1 MPRLLSFALALL
13 LLSACAGLAAPSA
26 AKFEEGVRAYDAG
39 DYARAREVWLDL
51 ARQGDLAAQRNLGH
65 LYRRGLGVA
74 PDAQQAALWYRR
86 AAERG
91 LSTAQVNLG
100 MLYLRGEGVRKD
112 PAEAARWFMRAAG
125 RGHAGAQYNLA
136 RMYETGLG
144 VAPDPAR
151 ALGWYYVA
159 ARNGHGP
166 ALERLGAL
174 VAAENPLAPPAADVP
189 PELAPPPAP
198 PLPLAGSDATTPAE
212 AEQVPAD
219 APSDALP
226 DAFAF

>member
-1 MPRLLSFALALL
+1 MLRVASFVLALL
-13 LLSACAGLAAPSA
+13 LLSACAGLAAPA
-26 AKFEEGVRAYDAG
+26 AARFEEGVRAYDTG
-39 DYARAREVWLDL
+39 DYARAHAIWLDL

-74 PDAQQAALWYRR
+74 PDPEQAALWYRR

-91 LSTAQVNLG
+91 LVAAQVNLG
-100 MLYLRGEGVRKD
+100 VLYLRGEGVRKD
-112 PAEAARWFMRAAG
+112 PAEAARWFMVAAQ
-125 RGHAGAQYNLA
+125 RGHAGAQYNIA
-136 RMYETGLG
+136 RMYEIGLG

-151 ALGWYYVA
+151 ALGWYYIA

-174 VAAENPLAPPAADVP
+174 VATENPLAPPAAEML

-198 PLPLAGSDATTPAE
+198 PLPLASPGPEGLSR
-212 AEQVPAD
+212 AEQGLSPAVPD
-219 APSDALP
+219 AP
-226 DAFAF
+226 AF